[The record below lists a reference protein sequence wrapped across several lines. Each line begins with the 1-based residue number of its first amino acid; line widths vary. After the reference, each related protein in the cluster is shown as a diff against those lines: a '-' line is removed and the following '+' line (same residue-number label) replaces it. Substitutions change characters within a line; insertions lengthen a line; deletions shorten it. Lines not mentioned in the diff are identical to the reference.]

1 MTKSPAGAGEART
14 CRCALVTG
22 GSRGIGAATALAL
35 AREGW
40 PVGVGYRA
48 DREGAEAVV
57 TEIESV
63 GGEAVALAADVAEPD
78 APERLFGPLEE
89 RFGPVLA
96 LVNNAGVR
104 ADGLA
109 PSLGDSEWSRV
120 IETNLDSTFRMT
132 RRALMPMIRAR
143 FGRVVTIASLVGLR
157 GNAGQANYAASKAGL
172 VGFSRSV
179 AIEVARRNITVN
191 IVAPGFIETRLTE
204 DVDRSAVN
212 LIPARRV
219 GSPSEVAACV
229 RFLVSDDA
237 SYVTGATLQV
247 DGGLGA

>member
-1 MTKSPAGAGEART
+1 VTESPVGEAPTR
-14 CRCALVTG
+14 RCALVTG

-35 AREGW
+35 AQDGW

-57 TEIESV
+57 AEIEST
-63 GGEAVALAADVAEPD
+63 GGAALALGADLTEPD
-78 APERLFGPLEE
+78 APKHLFEPLEK

-96 LVNNAGVR
+96 LINNAGTR
-104 ADGLA
+104 ADGLTPTLSDA
-109 PSLGDSEWSRV
+109 EWSEV
-120 IETNLDSTFRMT
+120 ITTNLSASFRMT

-191 IVAPGFIETRLTE
+191 VVAPGFIDTRLTE
-204 DVDRSAVN
+204 DVDRSAVS

-219 GSPSEVAACV
+219 GSPFEVAACV
-229 RFLVSDDA
+229 RFLVSEDA